1 MSQTIEEEIEYH
13 KQKIEELKKKRV
25 CSYCGST
32 KYYAKGFCRN
42 CYARYM
48 ENGSPEKKERKK
60 RISDNRKEQYKK
72 TDWKMRFYEA
82 VFGDKNITMPPDAEE
97 SINYVLSTIKDRERD
112 ILLLTYKDGY
122 ILKEIAGKYGISRE
136 RVRQIKEK
144 ALRKCR
150 HPSRSKILLLGYT
163 QAEIEQR
170 LTKESF
176 RKRICSGEN
185 MSLEEY
191 DLSIRSYNCLR
202 RAGLN
207 DRNDVINYIQ
217 MQENEKPEDA
227 LLKIRNLGRKSVVE
241 VLEKLN
247 IQ

>member
-32 KYYAKGFCRN
+32 QYYANGLCLN
-42 CYARYM
+42 CYRRNRKY
-48 ENGSPEKKERKK
+48 GSPEKKGKWERTA
-60 RISDNRKEQYKK
+60 DNRKEQYKK
-72 TDWKMRFYEA
+72 TDWKPRFYEA
-82 VFGDKNITMPPDAEE
+82 VFGDKNIALPPDAKK
-97 SINYVLSTIKDRERD
+97 SIEYVLSTINDREREM
-112 ILLLTYKDGY
+112 LLLKYKDGWS
-122 ILKEIAGKYGISRE
+122 LKEIGEKYAICGQ
-136 RVRQIKEK
+136 RVGQIIAK

-150 HPSRSKILLLGYT
+150 HPSRSKILSLGYA

-170 LTKESF
+170 LTKENF

-185 MSLEEY
+185 MVLEEY
-191 DLSIRSYNCLR
+191 DLHIRSYNCLR

-217 MQENEKPEDA
+217 MRGNEKPEDA
-227 LLKIRNLGRKSVVE
+227 LLRIRNLGRKSAIE
-241 VLEKLN
+241 ILEKLN

>member
-13 KQKIEELKKKRV
+13 KKKIEELKKKRV

-48 ENGSPEKKERKK
+48 ANGSPEKKERKK
-60 RISDNRKEQYKK
+60 RVSDNRKEQYKK

-82 VFGDKNITMPPDAEE
+82 VFGDKNITMPPDAEK
-97 SINYVLSTIKDRERD
+97 SIEYVLSTINDRERD
-112 ILLLTYKDGY
+112 ILLLKYKDGWS
-122 ILKEIAGKYGISRE
+122 LKEIGEKYAICGQ
-136 RVRQIKEK
+136 RVGQIIAK

-150 HPSRSKILLLGYT
+150 HPSRSKILSLGYA

-170 LTKESF
+170 LTEENF

-217 MQENEKPEDA
+217 IRKNEKPEDA
-227 LLKIRNLGRKSVVE
+227 LLKIRNLGRKSAIE
-241 VLEKLN
+241 VLERLN

>member
-13 KQKIEELKKKRV
+13 KKRIEELKKKRV

-48 ENGSPEKKERKK
+48 ANGSPEKKERKK

-82 VFGDKNITMPPDAEE
+82 VFGDKNITMPPDAEK
-97 SINYVLSTIKDRERD
+97 SIEHVLSTINDRERD
-112 ILLLTYKDGY
+112 ILLLKYKDGWS
-122 ILKEIAGKYGISRE
+122 LKEIGEKYAICGQ
-136 RVRQIKEK
+136 RVGQIIAK

-150 HPSRSKILLLGYT
+150 HPSRSKILLIGYA
-163 QAEIEQR
+163 QAETEQR
-170 LTKESF
+170 LSEESF

-185 MSLEEY
+185 MKIEEY
-191 DLSIRSYNCLR
+191 NLSIRSNNCLM

-207 DRNDVINYIQ
+207 DRNDVLRYIK
-217 MQENEKPEDA
+217 EHESESPPDA
-227 LLKIRNLGRKSVVE
+227 LLHIRNLGRKSAIE
-241 VLEKLN
+241 ILEKLN

>member
-13 KQKIEELKKKRV
+13 KQKIKELKEKRV

-48 ENGSPEKKERKK
+48 ANGTPEKKKQ
-60 RISDNRKEQYKK
+60 ISRKEEHKN
-72 TDWKMRFYEA
+72 TDWKQRFYKA
-82 VFGDKNITMPPDAEE
+82 VFGDENITMPTDAER
-97 SINYVLSTIKDRERD
+97 SIMHILGTINDRERD
-112 ILLLTYKDGY
+112 ILLLKYKEGWSAR
-122 ILKEIAGKYGISRE
+122 EIAEKYCICTQ
-136 RVRQIKEK
+136 RVYQIREK

-150 HPSRSKILLLGYT
+150 HQSRSKILLIGYA
-163 QAEIEQR
+163 QAETEQR
-170 LTKESF
+170 ISAKSF

-191 DLSIRSYNCLR
+191 NLSIRSYNCLR

-207 DRNDVINYIQ
+207 DRNDVLRYIREH
-217 MQENEKPEDA
+217 ENESPTDA
-227 LLKIRNLGRKSVVE
+227 LIHIRNLGRKSAIE
-241 VLEKLN
+241 ILEKLN